1 LETIL
6 ATAPVGL
13 GVLDRELRFV
23 RVNEALVRGNG
34 VPRERHLGYRIDEV
48 WPEIPAELI
57 AQLRRLLDTGE
68 AVIDDETCTDRDGGP
83 RYVLGSYYPVWGQ
96 DGEVLG
102 VGVVVVDITERKLA
116 EDALRSSERRLRE

>member
-1 LETIL
+1 ETIL

-34 VPRERHLGYRIDEV
+34 VPRERHLGYRIDDV
-48 WPEIPAELI
+48 WLEIPAELL

-68 AVIDDETCTDRDGGP
+68 AVIDDEPATDRDGGP
-83 RYVLGSYYPVWGQ
+83 RYVLGSYYPVRGQ
-96 DGEVLG
+96 AGEVLG
-102 VGVVVVDITERKLA
+102 RGVGVLAITERKLA
-116 EDALRSSERRLRE
+116 GAARR